1 MNAKLLGFIAVT
13 VPAVALLALACGG
26 DGGGDEEAAIRV
38 EKGLAAAGAATDVG
52 FGGDAGGAEPGGAF
66 GEVPIAQP
74 APVFGEEIASAKG
87 RPEPAFAPLSFPLLQ
102 QGQTGINVQGFGSAT
117 VPATTARLQLFVV
130 GGDGFYPEPIPPPP
144 PFGEEPSEPFP
155 ERQTLGEEDL
165 APIVEAI
172 EDQGIAKSDIEVN
185 LNPDGYYDPYGP
197 GRARITVSM
206 SDPQGRV
213 QPVTDAARDAA
224 SASGTLFLESV
235 NVLYSVSP
243 EVCATLERESMVAAV
258 EDARN
263 RAQLLAQVLGVGI
276 GDVVFASHYSYSP
289 FGPSPCD
296 PAALAYPEFY
306 GGYYDPTRPAEATLT
321 SNVTVTYA
329 IQ

>member
-13 VPAVALLALACGG
+13 VAAVALLALACGG
-26 DGGGDEEAAIRV
+26 DGGDEEAAIRV

-52 FGGDAGGAEPGGAF
+52 FGGDAGAARGGAF
-66 GEVPIAQP
+66 SDVPIAQP
-74 APVFGEEIASAKG
+74 APVFGEEIAFAKG
-87 RPEPAFAPLSFPLLQ
+87 RPEPAFAPLSFPSLQ

-117 VPATTARLQLFVV
+117 VPASTARLQLFVV
-130 GGDGFYPEPIPPPP
+130 GGDGFYPKPIPPP

-155 ERQTLGEEDL
+155 EPQPLAEEDL
-165 APIVEAI
+165 VPIVEAI
-172 EDQGIAKSDIEVN
+172 EDQGIAKGDIEVN

-197 GRARITVSM
+197 GRARITVSI
-206 SDPQGRV
+206 SDPQDRV
-213 QPVTDAARDAA
+213 QPIADAVRDAA

-235 NVLYSVSP
+235 DVLYSVST

-258 EDARN
+258 EDARG
-263 RAQLLAQVLGVGI
+263 RAQLLARVLAVAI
-276 GDVVFASHYSYSP
+276 GDVVFASHYSYAP

-296 PAALAYPEFY
+296 PTALAYPEFY
-306 GGYYDPTRPAEATLT
+306 GGYYDATQPAEATLT
-321 SNVTVTYA
+321 SNVTVTFA